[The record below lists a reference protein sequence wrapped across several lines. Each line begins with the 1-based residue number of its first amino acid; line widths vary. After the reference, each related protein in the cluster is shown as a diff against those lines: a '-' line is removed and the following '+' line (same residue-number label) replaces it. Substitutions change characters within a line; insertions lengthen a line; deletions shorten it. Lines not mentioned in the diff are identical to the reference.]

1 MESKVTAVE
10 WLVNRWKKL
19 QSKQEKMTW
28 NQIIQITELAKE
40 LEKEQIIDIDH
51 RLSVIEDYAKGEA
64 ADEITKLRKY
74 IAQTFTEPK
83 ND

>member
-1 MESKVTAVE
+1 MSKQTAVS
-10 WLVNRWKKL
+10 WLV
-19 QSKQEKMTW
+19 E
-28 NQIIQITELAKE
+28 QIDNPHTLYWLREAIDQA
-40 LEKEQIIDIDH
+40 LEMERQQIIDIDY

-74 IAQTFTEPK
+74 LTQTFTEPK

>member
-1 MESKVTAVE
+1 MESKQTAVE

-19 QSKQEKMTW
+19 QSEQEKMTW

-40 LEKEQIIDIDH
+40 MERQQIIDAWH
-51 RLSVIEDYAKGEA
+51 RAQNGYNCNSGEDYY
-64 ADEITKLRKY
+64 T
-74 IAQTFTEPK
+74 QTFTEPK

>member
-40 LEKEQIIDIDH
+40 LEKQQAFEFWKGGIACTKGGGKSFEQYYN
-51 RLSVIEDYAKGEA
+51 E
-64 ADEITKLRKY
+64 
-74 IAQTFTEPK
+74 TFTEPK
-83 ND
+83 KD